1 MIVQCFYNYSSLHCT
16 ALHSSSFTQNWHW
29 QCTLHLVPVL
39 AFAVHSLSCPST
51 GTGRELFILSQ
62 HWHWHLAPVLALAV
76 HSSSCLSTGIGSALF
91 ILSQT
96 LGCQPSCLST
106 GTGSALFILSQHWHW
121 QCTLNINLV
130 PALALAL
137 CSSSCPSTGTGTL
150 HLVPTLA
157 VWNLYAGM
165 WFMAGGFLHAVN
177 TRSSWPRHFA
187 PASHTHTLY
196 STHTTYLHFAHALK
210 DVDIIIGCTNIG
222 TILTHVRYDKSSD
235 ADDLINFCTYTEEKC
250 RNYF

>member
-1 MIVQCFYNYSSLHCT
+1 M
-16 ALHSSSFTQNWHW
+16 AAHSS
-29 QCTLHLVPVL
+29 
-39 AFAVHSLSCPST
+39 SCPST
-51 GTGRELFILSQ
+51 GTGSALFIMSQ
-62 HWHWHLAPVLALAV
+62 YWHLQCTLYLVPALALAEHSSSCPSTGIGILPQYWHWQFTLHLVSALALAVHSSSCLRPWAVSHLVSVLALAV
-76 HSSSCLSTGIGSALF
+76 HSSSC
-91 ILSQT
+91 
-96 LGCQPSCLST
+96 PST
-106 GTGSALFILSQHWHW
+106 GTGSALFIMSQHWHW
-121 QCTLNINLV
+121 QCTLNLNLV

-210 DVDIIIGCTNIG
+210 DVDIIIGCTSIG

>member
-39 AFAVHSLSCPST
+39 ALLVPSSYCPN
-51 GTGRELFILSQ
+51 
-62 HWHWHLAPVLALAV
+62 
-76 HSSSCLSTGIGSALF
+76 IGNFSALF
-91 ILSQT
+91 ILS
-96 LGCQPSCLST
+96 ST
-106 GTGSALFILSQHWHW
+106 PNGSALFIMSQHWHW
-121 QCTLNINLV
+121 QCTLNLNLV